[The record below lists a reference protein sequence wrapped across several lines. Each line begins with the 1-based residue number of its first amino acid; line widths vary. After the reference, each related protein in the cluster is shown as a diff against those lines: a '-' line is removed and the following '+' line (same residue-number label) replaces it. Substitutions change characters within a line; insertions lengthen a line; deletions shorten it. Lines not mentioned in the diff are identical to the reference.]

1 MKNDPFI
8 IERTL
13 NAPVEKVWSAITN
26 KKEMKEWYFDLAEF
40 KPEVGFEF
48 EFTGGPPDGIQYI
61 HQCKVTE
68 AIPNKK
74 LTYSWAYKGYEGKSY
89 VTFELFKEGDKT
101 KLKLTHAG
109 LDSFPANNKDFAR
122 TNFEA
127 GWNEII
133 GKSLPGYLEKK

>member
-1 MKNDPFI
+1 MKNEPFV

-13 NAPVEKVWSAITN
+13 NAPIEKVWSAISN
-26 KKEMKEWYFDLAEF
+26 KDEMKNWYFDLAEF

-48 EFTGGPPDGIQYI
+48 EFTGGPDEDRQYV
-61 HQCKVTE
+61 HQCKITE

-74 LTYSWAYKGYEGKSY
+74 LTYIWAYKGYEGISH

-101 KLKLTHAG
+101 KIKLTHTG
-109 LDSFPANNKDFAR
+109 LESFPANNADFAR

-133 GKSLPGYLEKK
+133 GKSLPTYLEKK

>member
-1 MKNDPFI
+1 MKNEAFT

-13 NAPVEKVWSAITN
+13 NAPIEKVWSAISN
-26 KKEMKEWYFDLAEF
+26 KEEMKNWYFDLAEF
-40 KPEVGFEF
+40 KPEIGFEF
-48 EFTGGPPDGIQYI
+48 EFTGGPEDGVQYV

-74 LTYSWAYKGYEGKSY
+74 LTYSWAYKGFEGISY

-101 KLKLTHAG
+101 KIKLTHTG
-109 LDSFPANNKDFAR
+109 LETFPANNADFAR

-133 GKSLPGYLEKK
+133 GRALPNYVEKK